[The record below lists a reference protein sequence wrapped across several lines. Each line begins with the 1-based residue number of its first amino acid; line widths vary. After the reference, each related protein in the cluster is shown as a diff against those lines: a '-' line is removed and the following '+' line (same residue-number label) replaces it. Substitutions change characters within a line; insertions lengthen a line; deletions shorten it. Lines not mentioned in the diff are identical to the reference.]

1 MTEHVIKQFNGF
13 SGSSIYL
20 MQDEHKKFIR
30 KINNVERNYIK
41 LIQLN
46 ELEYNVPKIYHKVD
60 DILDI
65 EYIHGVDSQSFL
77 KSYDFNILI
86 EFIVTTIN
94 KFSNKQVLK
103 DYTNIYTKKLDEIT
117 LDNLIFSKNKF
128 YMIDCSTGD
137 FDSWVFDVAKLRQD
151 LKFKW
156 FLRNT
161 NDKSLYN
168 CLDLIDS
175 TLIKLYPIAFN
186 DNLLILMLLRVFI
199 YSKKDSYEQKFII
212 KKIESLWK

>member
-1 MTEHVIKQFNGF
+1 
-13 SGSSIYL
+13 
-20 MQDEHKKFIR
+20 
-30 KINNVERNYIK
+30 
-41 LIQLN
+41 
-46 ELEYNVPKIYHKVD
+46 
-60 DILDI
+60 
-65 EYIHGVDSQSFL
+65 
-77 KSYDFNILI
+77 
-86 EFIVTTIN
+86 
-94 KFSNKQVLK
+94 
-103 DYTNIYTKKLDEIT
+103 
-117 LDNLIFSKNKF
+117 
-128 YMIDCSTGD
+128 MIDCSTGD

-168 CLDLIDS
+168 CLELIDS

-199 YSKKDSYEQKFII
+199 YSKKDSYDQKFII